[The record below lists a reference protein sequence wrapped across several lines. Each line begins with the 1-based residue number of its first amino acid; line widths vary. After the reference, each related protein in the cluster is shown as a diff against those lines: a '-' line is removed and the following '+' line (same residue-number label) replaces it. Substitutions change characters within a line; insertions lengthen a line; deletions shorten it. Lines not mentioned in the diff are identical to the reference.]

1 MTDFNRKKSC
11 ALQLDREDPLRGF
24 RRRFYIP
31 KNTIYMDGNSLGL
44 PPKAAEASLLH
55 TLTAWKTL
63 GIRGWLDGDP
73 PWFYLAETLG
83 AMAAPLVGARPEEVV
98 ATGTTTVNIHAL
110 ISSFYQP
117 QGKRRK
123 IIADE
128 LDFPTD
134 IYALKSQ
141 LALRGLNPQDS
152 LELIPSVDGRCIE
165 ESTIID
171 RMDEET
177 ALVFLPSVLYR
188 SGQLLDI
195 PRLVRAAHDRGIPI
209 GFDCAHSAGAVPHL
223 FDHWGVDFAV
233 WCGYKYLNG
242 GPGCA
247 AFLYVNRNYFALQP
261 MLSGWFG
268 NVKETQ
274 FDMRLDF
281 EPQPGAGGWQISSP
295 GILGSS
301 TLLGS
306 LGIHAEAGMAAIRNK
321 SLLLTSYFIYL
332 ADEFLAEAPFSFRI
346 GTPREPQRRG
356 GHVALEREEDAWRIC
371 EALKARGVVPD
382 FRPPNII
389 RIAPVALYNTFTE
402 VWQVVQHLQEIIEQ
416 EEYKKYSS
424 QRKAIS

>member
-1 MTDFNRKKSC
+1 MNGFTITKSC
-11 ALQLDREDPLRGF
+11 ALQMDHEDPLRGF
-24 RRRFYIP
+24 GRRFYIP
-31 KNTIYMDGNSLGL
+31 QNTIYMDGNSLGL
-44 PPKAAEASLLH
+44 LPRAAETSLLH
-55 TLTAWKTL
+55 TLNEWKTL
-63 GIRGWLDGDP
+63 GIRGWLDGEP
-73 PWFYLAETLG
+73 PWFYLAERLG
-83 AMAAPLVGARPEEVV
+83 AMAAPLVGAAPEEVI

-117 QGKRRK
+117 QGKKRK

-134 IYALKSQ
+134 IYAIKSQ
-141 LALRGLNPQDS
+141 LALRGMDAHTD
-152 LELIPSVDGRCIE
+152 LELIPSADGRCLDE
-165 ESTIID
+165 ERIIAC
-171 RMDEET
+171 MNEET

-188 SGQLLDI
+188 SGQLLDLA
-195 PRLVRAAHDRGIPI
+195 RLVRAAHDRGIPI
-209 GFDCAHSAGAVPHL
+209 GFDCAHSAGAVPHH
-223 FDHWGVDFAV
+223 FDQWGVDFAV

-242 GPGCA
+242 GPGCC

-268 NVKETQ
+268 NVKERQ

-281 EPQPGAGGWQISSP
+281 EPQHSAGGWQISSP

-301 TLLGS
+301 TLLGA
-306 LGIHAEAGMAAIRNK
+306 LGIHAEAGMEAIRSK

-332 ADEFLAEAPFSFRI
+332 ADQLLAEAPYSFRI

-356 GHVALEREEDAWRIC
+356 GHIALEREEEAWRIC
-371 EALKARGVVPD
+371 EALKVRGVVPD

-389 RIAPVALYNTFTE
+389 RIAPVALYNTFAE
-402 VWQVVQHLQEIIEQ
+402 VWRVVQHLREIMDR
-416 EEYKKYSS
+416 EEYKKFSQ